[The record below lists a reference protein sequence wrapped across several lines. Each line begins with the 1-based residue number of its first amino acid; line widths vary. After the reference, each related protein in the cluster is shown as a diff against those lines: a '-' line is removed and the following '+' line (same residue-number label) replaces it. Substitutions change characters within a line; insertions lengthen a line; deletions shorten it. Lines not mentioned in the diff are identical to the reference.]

1 MMNDIQSRIDI
12 DKLLAV
18 FYGRIR
24 EEERLGPIFNGT
36 IPDDHWPAHLEKIG
50 DFWETILFQNPKYR
64 GAPMPAHIRLDQVF
78 PLEQNHFDRW
88 VNLFH
93 TAVDEM
99 YTGEIADEAKKRAT
113 LMAGLINFKVESA
126 RRPGFVQ

>member
-1 MMNDIQSRIDI
+1 MTDIQSRSDI
-12 DKLLAV
+12 NQLMDL

-24 EEERLGPIFNGT
+24 QDESLGPIFNGS

-50 DFWETILFQNPKYR
+50 DFWETILLQNPKYR
-64 GAPMPAHIRLDQVF
+64 GAPMPAHIRVDGAF
-78 PLEQNHFDRW
+78 PLEKSHFDRW
-88 VNLFH
+88 VELFH
-93 TAVDEM
+93 TAVDELFA
-99 YTGEIADEAKKRAT
+99 GPIANEAKRRAT